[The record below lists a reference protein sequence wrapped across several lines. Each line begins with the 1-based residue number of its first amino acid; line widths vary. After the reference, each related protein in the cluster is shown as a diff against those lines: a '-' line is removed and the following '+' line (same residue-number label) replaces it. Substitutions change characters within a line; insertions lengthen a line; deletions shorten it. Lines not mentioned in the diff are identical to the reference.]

1 MGPDPAQPLQ
11 RTKTSLQVR
20 LPLTYF
26 FCLQKPPS
34 VDPRPSLLC
43 GTLNLSDDGTAWSEV
58 WAAIPESD
66 PQVLDL
72 LAGSQVSVPVLV
84 HAQGCESLKLEVPIV
99 GLDHFLDPLQP
110 CDLALTSSNVQSNPG
125 SHSWKTGPCNVYKT
139 ARVRPGIGRE
149 HRGWALLPTHSHPF
163 TSSFIP
169 TS

>member
-1 MGPDPAQPLQ
+1 M
-11 RTKTSLQVR
+11 R

-43 GTLNLSDDGTAWSEV
+43 STLNLSDDGTAWSEV

-84 HAQGCESLKLEVPIV
+84 HAQGCERGFATTVQSLKLEVPIV
-99 GLDHFLDPLQP
+99 GLDRFLDPLQP
-110 CDLALTSSNVQSNPG
+110 CDLAFNFSQCPEQL
-125 SHSWKTGPCNVYKT
+125 W
-139 ARVRPGIGRE
+139 I
-149 HRGWALLPTHSHPF
+149 PF
-163 TSSFIP
+163 MEDRSL
-169 TS
+169 